1 MKKYTKI
8 HQLSENRFLNLFKLD
23 ALTDSG
29 RAFDYF
35 FVSRRK
41 ADKIKLLT
49 KDMIIEHVWNEDGES
64 TDDNNLFVRINRL
77 RQKVETDPKI
87 PKRIVT
93 IRGMGYIWRED

>member
-1 MKKYTKI
+1 MLCYFI
-8 HQLSENRFLNLFKLD
+8 ENKNQ
-23 ALTDSG
+23 
-29 RAFDYF
+29 
-35 FVSRRK
+35 
-41 ADKIKLLT
+41 LLT

-64 TDDNNLFVRINRL
+64 ADDNNLFVRINRL

>member
-1 MKKYTKI
+1 MNITAVEFTLLCYFI
-8 HQLSENRFLNLFKLD
+8 ENKNQ
-23 ALTDSG
+23 
-29 RAFDYF
+29 
-35 FVSRRK
+35 
-41 ADKIKLLT
+41 LLT